1 MKLNL
6 SQVRHIMKRLKAV
19 ANDTLSQL
27 EDTIREQ
34 LVRPKVSP
42 KELKQWLIKLAYD
55 DPKKLVAL
63 ILKGGEWELVTQRN
77 VERDEGFQQFHDT
90 MAHLRE
96 HTSYLLAKQEA
107 ALLFEDDWEAGVYPE
122 YLEQELIDSI
132 VDYLNGGN
140 TDVDTEG
147 N

>member
-6 SQVRHIMKRLKAV
+6 SQVRHIMKRLRGI

-34 LVRPKVSP
+34 LVPPKVTN
-42 KELKQWLIKLAYD
+42 KELKQWLTKLAYD

-63 ILKGGEWELVTQRN
+63 ILKGGEWELQTQRN
-77 VERDEGFQQFHDT
+77 TDRDVGFQQFHST
-90 MAHLRE
+90 MAALRE
-96 HTSYLLAKQEA
+96 HTSFLLAKQESS
-107 ALLFEDDWEAGVYPE
+107 LLFEDDWDAGEYPA
-122 YLEQELIDSI
+122 YLEDELVDSI
-132 VDYLNGGN
+132 LDFINGGN
-140 TDVDTEG
+140 TDANTEG